1 MPVIFFFCFCVQIL
15 FYYGIIQNI
24 VVKLGWLLQISLG
37 TTVAESVNASAS
49 VFLGMSEAPLLIQG
63 YLKDLTKSEVHA
75 IMAGGFATVAGY
87 PRTYVVRMRLSVLDM
102 RETKS
107 VVKEGDN
114 KAENK
119 VKEGD
124 NKAENKN
131 KEGDNK
137 AENKAKEG
145 DNKAENKAKEGDNKA
160 ENMTKEGTVLA
171 AYISFGA
178 QADHL
183 ITASIMSAP
192 AALCFSKLFYPET
205 EDSKNTV
212 DQIVIIKDDSTGVLD
227 AAVKGVTAGI
237 QIVLGIIAN
246 VIAFIAFVAFLN
258 GILTWIGDMVGVPD
272 VTFVNIMG
280 YIFIPLAW
288 VMGVEWEQCGD
299 VAKLV
304 GLKTMVNEFVAYQE
318 LGVLKRA
325 GFGKVELGEV
335 SPHLRGRRV
344 ENHLGKTTPSS
355 SDRDSSLNLPILSS
369 RAQHD
374 KRVNQLRHRVEL
386 NTSAFANYATEAG
399 NSILFS
405 LGFVGRFTLLMPK
418 VTLPDIDKI
427 AIKIPQP
434 RSEAIATYALCGFS
448 NPGSLGILIGS
459 LTSLC
464 PSQRP
469 IITEVALRAFIAG
482 SAVCFMTACIAGILL
497 TEDQYTNNETNTTIS
512 P

>member
-75 IMAGGFATVAGY
+75 IMAGGFATVA
-87 PRTYVVRMRLSVLDM
+87 
-102 RETKS
+102 
-107 VVKEGDN
+107 
-114 KAENK
+114 
-119 VKEGD
+119 
-124 NKAENKN
+124 
-131 KEGDNK
+131 
-137 AENKAKEG
+137 
-145 DNKAENKAKEGDNKA
+145 
-160 ENMTKEGTVLA
+160 GTVLA

-288 VMGVEWEQCGD
+288 VMGVEWEQCQD

-325 GFGKVELGEV
+325 GKLSEKPPPVHPTEIRA
-335 SPHLRGRRV
+335 SIS
-344 ENHLGKTTPSS
+344 PSS
-355 SDRDSSLNLPILSS
+355 
-369 RAQHD
+369 A
-374 KRVNQLRHRVEL
+374 VEL
-386 NTSAFANYATEAG
+386 NTTSALINYATE
-399 NSILFS
+399 
-405 LGFVGRFTLLMPK
+405 
-418 VTLPDIDKI
+418 IDKI

-482 SAVCFMTACIAGILL
+482 SAVCFMTACIAGKFCILL
-497 TEDQYTNNETNTTIS
+497 TEDQYTNNGTNTTIS

>member
-1 MPVIFFFCFCVQIL
+1 M
-15 FYYGIIQNI
+15 
-24 VVKLGWLLQISLG
+24 LQ
-37 TTVAESVNASAS
+37 
-49 VFLGMSEAPLLIQG
+49 SEAPLLIQG

-75 IMAGGFATVAGY
+75 IMAGGFATVA
-87 PRTYVVRMRLSVLDM
+87 
-102 RETKS
+102 
-107 VVKEGDN
+107 
-114 KAENK
+114 
-119 VKEGD
+119 
-124 NKAENKN
+124 
-131 KEGDNK
+131 
-137 AENKAKEG
+137 
-145 DNKAENKAKEGDNKA
+145 
-160 ENMTKEGTVLA
+160 GTVLA

-325 GFGKVELGEV
+325 GK
-335 SPHLRGRRV
+335 
-344 ENHLGKTTPSS
+344 
-355 SDRDSSLNLPILSS
+355 LS
-369 RAQHD
+369 
-374 KRVNQLRHRVEL
+374 
-386 NTSAFANYATEAG
+386 
-399 NSILFS
+399 
-405 LGFVGRFTLLMPK
+405 
-418 VTLPDIDKI
+418 
-427 AIKIPQP
+427 P

-469 IITEVALRAFIAG
+469 IITEVAFRAFIAG

-497 TEDQYTNNETNTTIS
+497 TEDQYTNNETNTTIF

>member
-1 MPVIFFFCFCVQIL
+1 MERRLFRVAISLLVLAALVVFLVLDTVGSRERLVSFFGLVVILLFGFVFSRHPTQVMPVIFFFCFCVQIL

-49 VFLGMSEAPLLIQG
+49 VFLGMVELEEVNPHLRGGRVENHLGKTTPSSPDRDLDLDLPVLGSRAQHGKRLANYASEAGSEAPLLIQG

-107 VVKEGDN
+107 VVITRQRTRTR
-114 KAENK
+114 K
-119 VKEGD
+119 VI
-124 NKAENKN
+124 
-131 KEGDNK
+131 NK

-160 ENMTKEGTVLA
+160 ENMTKEVISGEKMYTEKPNVSGTVLA

-272 VTFVNIMG
+272 VTFV
-280 YIFIPLAW
+280 
-288 VMGVEWEQCGD
+288 V
-299 VAKLV
+299 
-304 GLKTMVNEFVAYQE
+304 
-318 LGVLKRA
+318 R
-325 GFGKVELGEV
+325 
-335 SPHLRGRRV
+335 
-344 ENHLGKTTPSS
+344 
-355 SDRDSSLNLPILSS
+355 
-369 RAQHD
+369 
-374 KRVNQLRHRVEL
+374 
-386 NTSAFANYATEAG
+386 
-399 NSILFS
+399 
-405 LGFVGRFTLLMPK
+405 
-418 VTLPDIDKI
+418 
-427 AIKIPQP
+427 
-434 RSEAIATYALCGFS
+434 
-448 NPGSLGILIGS
+448 
-459 LTSLC
+459 
-464 PSQRP
+464 
-469 IITEVALRAFIAG
+469 
-482 SAVCFMTACIAGILL
+482 
-497 TEDQYTNNETNTTIS
+497 
-512 P
+512 